1 MKKMNTISR
10 FFLFIISILPNVI
23 LFAQEKATDLNIDID
38 KGNDMNANWLSN
50 PLVWV
55 IGALI
60 LILIV
65 ALIARGG
72 GDKS

>member
-38 KGNDMNANWLSN
+38 KGNDMNSNWLSN

>member
-10 FFLFIISILPNVI
+10 FFLFVISILPNVI
-23 LFAQEKATDLNIDID
+23 LLAQEKATDLNIDID

>member
-10 FFLFIISILPNVI
+10 FFLFVISILPNVI
-23 LFAQEKATDLNIDID
+23 LLAQEKATDLNIDID
-38 KGNDMNANWLSN
+38 KGNDMNSNWLSN

-72 GDKS
+72 GKKS

>member
-10 FFLFIISILPNVI
+10 FFLFVISILPNVI
-23 LFAQEKATDLNIDID
+23 LLAQEKATDLNIDID
-38 KGNDMNANWLSN
+38 KGNDMNSNWLSN

>member
-10 FFLFIISILPNVI
+10 FFLFVISILPNVI
-23 LFAQEKATDLNIDID
+23 LLAQEKATDLNIDID

-72 GDKS
+72 GKKS

>member
-1 MKKMNTISR
+1 MNTISR

-38 KGNDMNANWLSN
+38 KGNDMNSNWLSN

-72 GDKS
+72 GKKS

>member
-38 KGNDMNANWLSN
+38 KGNDMNSNWLSN

-72 GDKS
+72 GKKS